1 MPVEAMPISQP
12 DQTEAERIARGL
24 RRKDLGLLGE
34 LVERYQYRLVRYL
47 MFLTARRES
56 VEDWAQET
64 WVRVLDRAAQYDGQS
79 RFEAWLFSI
88 ARNLAIDDLRRRRN
102 VSLDAAGDEPLDT
115 VSPFVMAARSE
126 EAARL
131 AVAVG
136 ALEPIY
142 REVLLLRFQEDLP
155 LQEISQLV
163 GASVPTVASRIR
175 RGLER
180 LRVQWKGEADVH
192 RSA

>member
-1 MPVEAMPISQP
+1 MPVEVTPISQP
-12 DQTEAERIARGL
+12 EEGEAERIARGL
-24 RRKDLGLLGE
+24 RRKDLGLVRE

-64 WVRVLDRAAQYDGQS
+64 WVRVLDRATQYDGRS

-88 ARNLAIDDLRRRRN
+88 ARNLAIDDLRRRQN
-102 VSLDAAGDEPLDT
+102 VSLEAAGDETPDPA
-115 VSPFVMAARSE
+115 SPFVTAARNE

-131 AVAVG
+131 ADALG
-136 ALEPIY
+136 ALAPIY
-142 REVLLLRFQEDLP
+142 REALLLRFHEDLS
-155 LQEISQLV
+155 LQEISRLV
-163 GASVPTVASRIR
+163 GAPVPTVASRIR

-180 LRVQWKGEADVH
+180 LRLHWEGGADG
-192 RSA
+192 A

>member
-1 MPVEAMPISQP
+1 MPVEVMPISQP
-12 DQTEAERIARGL
+12 GESEAERIARGL
-24 RRKDLGLLGE
+24 RRKDLDLVRE

-47 MFLTARRES
+47 IFLTARREF

-88 ARNLAIDDLRRRRN
+88 ARNVALDDLRRRKHL
-102 VSLDAAGDEPLDT
+102 SLETTGAEPLDPA
-115 VSPFVMAARSE
+115 SPFLSAARNE

-131 AVAVG
+131 AI
-136 ALEPIY
+136 ALGGLDPIY
-142 REVLLLRFQEDLP
+142 REALLLRFHEDLS
-155 LQEISQLV
+155 LQEIGKLV
-163 GASVPTVASRIR
+163 GAPVPTVASRIR

-180 LRVQWKGEADVH
+180 LRLQWKEGADEV
-192 RSA
+192 